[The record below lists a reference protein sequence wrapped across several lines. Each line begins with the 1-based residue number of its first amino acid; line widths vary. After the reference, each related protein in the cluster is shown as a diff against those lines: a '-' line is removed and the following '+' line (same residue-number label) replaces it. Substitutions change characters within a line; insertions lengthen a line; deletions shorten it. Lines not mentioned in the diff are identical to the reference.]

1 MQVFSC
7 EIFENLKS
15 TYIKEH
21 LGTTASECLT
31 KISPML
37 LLEKAVLDGQRHN
50 WTTNAFYWK
59 YERPD
64 VSLCNIHVIFILT
77 Q

>member
-1 MQVFSC
+1 MQVFSG

-15 TYIKEH
+15 TYIKEN

-37 LLEKAVLDGQRHN
+37 VLEKAVLDGQRYN
-50 WTTNAFYWK
+50 WITNAFY
-59 YERPD
+59 
-64 VSLCNIHVIFILT
+64 
-77 Q
+77 

>member
-7 EIFENLKS
+7 EILENLKS
-15 TYIKEH
+15 TYITEH

-50 WTTNAFYWK
+50 WTTNAFY
-59 YERPD
+59 
-64 VSLCNIHVIFILT
+64 
-77 Q
+77 